1 MKEAS
6 HQKIQVYPVKPIVD
20 SNNEDDVRHFEH
32 SRSFK
37 KDESETESK
46 NSIEQRWVE
55 RRIFTTTDSFPSIST
70 SNRIVNVKSII
81 LRPVSLIFDPKLTQ
95 NDQNGPKMAKNDP
108 KLTPNGQKLIQN
120 WPKMTKID
128 PKLIH
133 KWSKFDPK

>member
-6 HQKIQVYPVKPIVD
+6 HQKIQIYPVKPIVD
-20 SNNEDDVRHFEH
+20 CNNEDDVRHFEH

-81 LRPVSLIFDPKLTQ
+81 LRPVSPTWIFNWSQIL
-95 NDQNGPKMAKNDP
+95 
-108 KLTPNGQKLIQN
+108 PNQSEFHGLVIFEN
-120 WPKMTKID
+120 SHGTY
-128 PKLIH
+128 LNL
-133 KWSKFDPK
+133 SAG

>member
-1 MKEAS
+1 MNFAKTVSEEMKEAS
-6 HQKIQVYPVKPIVD
+6 HQKIQIYPVKPIVD

-81 LRPVSLIFDPKLTQ
+81 LRPVSSGLHGRGHGRSVHGQSMVDFRLTQ
-95 NDQNGPKMAKNDP
+95 EFRLKSHA
-108 KLTPNGQKLIQN
+108 IVF
-120 WPKMTKID
+120 WRKIK
-128 PKLIH
+128 PYEK
-133 KWSKFDPK
+133 

>member
-81 LRPVSLIFDPKLTQ
+81 LRPVSSGLH
-95 NDQNGPKMAKNDP
+95 GRSV
-108 KLTPNGQKLIQN
+108 GRSV
-120 WPKMTKID
+120 
-128 PKLIH
+128 H
-133 KWSKFDPK
+133 RG

>member
-1 MKEAS
+1 MTPDISSFQKRFPKAEILNFAKTVSEEIKEAS
-6 HQKIQVYPVKPIVD
+6 NQKIQIYPVKPIVD
-20 SNNEDDVRHFEH
+20 SNNEDEVRHFEH

-81 LRPVSLIFDPKLTQ
+81 LRPVSLIFD
-95 NDQNGPKMAKNDP
+95 
-108 KLTPNGQKLIQN
+108 
-120 WPKMTKID
+120 
-128 PKLIH
+128 
-133 KWSKFDPK
+133 